1 MKKTE
6 PRRVVVAL
14 LSVAYIIYMWVKK
27 DIAGIWGSLSK
38 EELLPLVLTSVGV
51 SVVKVA
57 LIAGSILLIR
67 WILSKFIKK

>member
-6 PRRVVVAL
+6 PWRVVVAL
-14 LSVAYIIYMWVKK
+14 LSAAYIIYMWVKK
-27 DIAGIWGSLSK
+27 DIAGIWGSLPK